1 MKPPLLLIAGW
12 AHPAESMQPLADLL
26 RDVCTPTVIAA
37 SDFRPSS
44 SLRPNVLLLGWSL
57 GGQLA
62 LAAAHAQPDAVAGLI
77 LISTTARFTL
87 GADWA
92 HGLPA
97 GQVRALGRALR
108 HDLASGLQGF
118 LHLSAARHGH
128 AGPTP
133 TALSPWPAP
142 PIETLADGL
151 RLLADTDLRPHLAA
165 IRCPALV
172 IHAHDDAVIPLG
184 AGQALAAG
192 LPAARLVVCDGV
204 GHDLPLRAPE
214 RVAEA
219 ARAFLHAHGKTS

>member
-26 RDVCTPTVIAA
+26 RDVCTPTVLAA

-62 LAAAHAQPDAVAGLI
+62 LAAALAQPAAVAGLI
-77 LISTTARFTL
+77 LVNTTARFTL
-87 GADWA
+87 GADWV

-97 GQVRALGRALR
+97 GQVRVLGRALR

-118 LHLSAARHGH
+118 LRLSAARHGQ
-128 AGPTP
+128 ADPP
-133 TALSPWPAP
+133 PAALPRWAAP
-142 PIETLADGL
+142 SADTLTDGL
-151 RLLADTDLRPHLAA
+151 RHLAETDLRPHLSA

-192 LPAARLVVCDGV
+192 LPGAQLVVCAGV

-219 ARAFLHAHGKTS
+219 ARAFLHAHRQTS

>member
-37 SDFRPSS
+37 SDFNPHSPIRP
-44 SLRPNVLLLGWSL
+44 PAHLLGWSL

-62 LAAAHAQPDAVAGLI
+62 LAAALAQPAAVAGLI
-77 LISTTARFTL
+77 LVNTTARFTL
-87 GADWA
+87 GPDWV

-108 HDLASGLQGF
+108 HDVASALQGF
-118 LHLSAARHGH
+118 LRLSAARHGH
-128 AGPTP
+128 AGP
-133 TALSPWPAP
+133 AP
-142 PIETLADGL
+142 VDLPRAPDPLAATLAEGL
-151 RLLADTDLRPHLAA
+151 RQLAETDLRPQLATL
-165 IRCPALV
+165 RCPALV

-184 AGQALAAG
+184 AGLALAAG
-192 LPAARLVVCDGV
+192 LPGARLVVCDGV

-219 ARAFLHAHGKTS
+219 ARDFLHAHRQTS

>member
-12 AHPAESMQPLADLL
+12 AHPADSMQPLADLL
-26 RDVCTPTVIAA
+26 RNVCAPTVIAA
-37 SDFRPSS
+37 SDFDPGS
-44 SLRPNVLLLGWSL
+44 PIAPPAHLLGWSL

-62 LAAAHAQPDAVAGLI
+62 LAAALAQPAAVAGLI
-77 LISTTARFTL
+77 LVNTTARFTL
-87 GADWA
+87 GTDWA

-108 HDLASGLQGF
+108 HDLASGLQSF

-128 AGPTP
+128 TG
-133 TALSPWPAP
+133 PAP
-142 PIETLADGL
+142 AALPRWTPPPADTLAGGL
-151 RLLADTDLRPHLAA
+151 RHLAETDLRPHLAA

-192 LPAARLVVCDGV
+192 LPGARLVVCAGV

-214 RVAEA
+214 RVADA
-219 ARAFLHAHGKTS
+219 ARTFLHAHCQTS